1 MVLTTYVGAIQYA
14 RADTA
19 PTQDAALRLSPATTS
34 PSIADTTEQ
43 RTLLNAITAQVDIGE
58 SIAGLFEQR
67 KFIAVLPQPL
77 LSSGRFRMDKKSGL
91 EWLVIEPLASR
102 MVFDDEGIRQN
113 QNGQE
118 VWQISNDQPGVVIIG
133 QVIQAALSFD
143 WPSLESYFFIEGAI
157 NTHIDEHMDG
167 HINKQ
172 ITENNDAG
180 KNMRWTLT
188 LTPRDQVLKE
198 MIKRITLEG
207 QNQLEKLVMFES
219 ANERTELAF
228 TML

>member
-1 MVLTTYVGAIQYA
+1 MNFRTNLLTFRFSHLIGFMVLAISLSA
-14 RADTA
+14 IPDTRADTSE
-19 PTQDAALRLSPATTS
+19 QGALL
-34 PSIADTTEQ
+34 D
-43 RTLLNAITAQVDIGE
+43 AITAQVEIGE

-67 KFIAVLPQPL
+67 KFIAVLPQAL
-77 LSSGRFRMDKKSGL
+77 LSSGRFHMDKKSGL

-143 WPSLESYFFIEGAI
+143 WPSLERYFFIDGAI
-157 NTHIDEHMDG
+157 HTRMDEQIDDHSNE
-167 HINKQ
+167 Q
-172 ITENNDAG
+172 VTENNNAN
-180 KNMRWTLT
+180 KNKRWTLT

-198 MIKRITLEG
+198 MIERITLEG
-207 QNQLEKLVMFES
+207 ENQLEKLIMFES

-228 TML
+228 TIL